1 MKIQENKL
9 SMERSQYIKLREQGS
24 AEILF
29 EYYKEKFDK
38 TKHSP
43 FLDYSDFLPA
53 IQMWPGVREAYNMVT
68 EYYDAKFNVLKL
80 PLGHKVMYI

>member
-1 MKIQENKL
+1 MLLRE
-9 SMERSQYIKLREQGS
+9 QYIKLREEGS

-43 FLDYSDFLPA
+43 YLEYSDFLPS
-53 IQMWPGVREAYNMVT
+53 IQMWPGVRDAYNMVT
-68 EYYDAKFNVLKL
+68 EYYDAKFFVLKCQTET
-80 PLGHKVMYI
+80 KVMYI